1 MESTLTE
8 SVHSPVSSLTGL
20 SLQEAAELLKKY
32 GPNDPTPSRRGAF
45 AVELLSLFLNP
56 LVIILL
62 VASAVSAILGQK
74 VDASI
79 IVVLVLLG
87 IIINFVQTFRSQ
99 RAIERVRQHVSL
111 TATVLR
117 DGEWQEL
124 RRQLIVP
131 GDVVRL
137 SAGDLVPA
145 DAQLL
150 ESRDLYVQQAALTGE
165 SMPAEKEARYGS
177 AKHTPDAPS
186 LVFLGTSV
194 VSGTGIARVLTTGQ
208 QTSFGAIATRLVERP
223 EETEFERGLRRFGM
237 LIMRAVFF
245 LVLFIIAVR
254 MALHKDAFESFI
266 FAVALAVGL
275 TPEFLPMITS
285 VTLARGAVR
294 MARKQVIVK
303 HLPAIQNFGSIDV
316 LCSDKTGTLTVGVMT
331 LSAALDAIGQG
342 SDRPL
347 ALAYLNSKFETGI
360 RSPLDTAILS
370 RERGDEDDYRKC
382 DEIPFDFNRR
392 RLSIVVEHKDAGNRE
407 SLLITKGAPE
417 GILELCESY
426 ETDAQ
431 ILTFDRTAKD
441 QTRSIYEKLCSQGL
455 RVLAVAYRRV
465 ESKEAFSAA
474 DEHTLT
480 LAGFLAF
487 ADPPNPDARAS
498 IAALKRDGVQV
509 KILTGDN
516 ELVARSICMQVG
528 LDEPI
533 IVLGEELETMS
544 EPALGHVAEQ
554 ASVFARVSP
563 IQKLRILRSLKHRGH
578 VVGYLGDGI
587 NDAPSLHAADVGI
600 SVSSAVDVAREAAEI
615 ILLERGLGIL

>member
-87 IIINFVQTFRSQ
+87 ITINFVQTYRSQ

-117 DGEWQEL
+117 GGEWQEL
-124 RRQLIVP
+124 KRQLIVP
-131 GDVVRL
+131 GDIVRL

-165 SMPAEKEARYGS
+165 SMPAEKEARDTS
-177 AKHTPDAPS
+177 AEHTPDAPS

-194 VSGTGIARVLTTGQ
+194 VSGTGIARVLATGQ
-208 QTSFGAIATRLVERP
+208 RTSFGAIATRLVERP
-223 EETEFERGLRRFGM
+223 EETEFERGLRHFGL

-245 LVLFIIAVR
+245 LVLFIVAVR

-331 LSAALDAIGQG
+331 LSAALDAIGQ
-342 SDRPL
+342 
-347 ALAYLNSKFETGI
+347 
-360 RSPLDTAILS
+360 
-370 RERGDEDDYRKC
+370 
-382 DEIPFDFNRR
+382 
-392 RLSIVVEHKDAGNRE
+392 
-407 SLLITKGAPE
+407 
-417 GILELCESY
+417 
-426 ETDAQ
+426 
-431 ILTFDRTAKD
+431 
-441 QTRSIYEKLCSQGL
+441 
-455 RVLAVAYRRV
+455 
-465 ESKEAFSAA
+465 
-474 DEHTLT
+474 
-480 LAGFLAF
+480 
-487 ADPPNPDARAS
+487 
-498 IAALKRDGVQV
+498 
-509 KILTGDN
+509 
-516 ELVARSICMQVG
+516 
-528 LDEPI
+528 
-533 IVLGEELETMS
+533 
-544 EPALGHVAEQ
+544 
-554 ASVFARVSP
+554 
-563 IQKLRILRSLKHRGH
+563 
-578 VVGYLGDGI
+578 
-587 NDAPSLHAADVGI
+587 
-600 SVSSAVDVAREAAEI
+600 
-615 ILLERGLGIL
+615 

>member
-1 MESTLTE
+1 MESTQTE
-8 SVHSPVSSLTGL
+8 SVHSPVLSLTGF
-20 SLQEAAELLKKY
+20 SSQEAAERLAKY
-32 GPNDPTPSRRGAF
+32 GPNDPAPTRRGAF
-45 AVELLSLFLNP
+45 AIELLSLFLNP

-62 VASAVSAILGQK
+62 VASAVSAVLGQK
-74 VDASI
+74 IDAGI

-285 VTLARGAVR
+285 VTLARGAIR
-294 MARKQVIVK
+294 MAKDQVVVK
-303 HLPAIQNFGSIDV
+303 HLPAIQNFGTIDI
-316 LCSDKTGTLTVGVMT
+316 LCSDKTGTLTTGQMELVGSVDY
-331 LSAALDAIGQG
+331 LGAP

-347 ALAYLNSKFETGI
+347 DLAYLNSKFETGI
-360 RSPLDTAILS
+360 RSPLDLAILQTN
-370 RERGDEDDYRKC
+370 RTIGDSYSKY
-382 DEIPFDFNRR
+382 DEVPFDFERR
-392 RLSIVVEHKDAGNRE
+392 RLSIVVGAAKDSSDGRG
-407 SLLITKGAPE
+407 LLITKGAPE
-417 GILELCESY
+417 GVLDVCDRY
-426 ETDAQ
+426 EIAGRVMPFEDASHQ
-431 ILTFDRTAKD
+431 HCRATFEDLSAKG
-441 QTRSIYEKLCSQGL
+441 Y
-455 RVLAVAYRRV
+455 RVLAVAYREVDGHIR
-465 ESKEAFSAA
+465 FTPA
-474 DEHTLT
+474 DEHSLI
-480 LAGFLAF
+480 LVGYLAF
-487 ADPPNPDARAS
+487 ADPPSPDAAES
-498 IAALKRDGVQV
+498 LVAMSYAGINI

-516 ELVARSICMQVG
+516 PLVARHVWAHVG
-528 LDEPI
+528 L
-533 IVLGEELETMS
+533 
-544 EPALGHVAEQ
+544 
-554 ASVFARVSP
+554 R
-563 IQKLRILRSLKHRGH
+563 
-578 VVGYLGDGI
+578 
-587 NDAPSLHAADVGI
+587 N
-600 SVSSAVDVAREAAEI
+600 
-615 ILLERGLGIL
+615 